1 MPLEPT
7 DQRHLAAAT
16 GYVELGMP
24 LDAEAELDSI
34 DPDVRHLP
42 EVLAIRMEIYLKQEN
57 WERMKGIADRLMRN
71 EPTDPAWVISYA
83 FATRRAESI
92 QSAKAIL
99 LEAIQ
104 WHPKEPVIPYNLAC
118 YECQL
123 GNLESAKRYLEQ
135 AIKMNPRFRAGALD
149 DPDLEPLW
157 NSLGT
162 AVS

>member
-1 MPLEPT
+1 
-7 DQRHLAAAT
+7 
-16 GYVELGMP
+16 
-24 LDAEAELDSI
+24 
-34 DPDVRHLP
+34 
-42 EVLAIRMEIYLKQEN
+42 
-57 WERMKGIADRLMRN
+57 MKGIADRLMRN
-71 EPTDPAWVISYA
+71 APNDPDWVISYA

-92 QSAKAIL
+92 KSAKAIL

-104 WHPKEPVIPYNLAC
+104 RHPNEPVIPYNLAC

-123 GNLESAKRYLEQ
+123 GNLESAKQYLEQ

-162 AVS
+162 AVA